1 MKAPKLP
8 KACNAAY
15 FHNFLAYYIEN
26 VDYGRFV
33 PMHFRSRERNDH
45 IVDDSFPGTNVWT
58 FRSRNETAYSN
69 FRALERLSEPNEEK
83 E

>member
-1 MKAPKLP
+1 MKRPKLP

-45 IVDDSFPGTNVWT
+45 TVNV
-58 FRSRNETAYSN
+58 RAYSN